1 MYDITEEQQIAVRE
15 LRKAAYHE
23 AGHKILHARFGGAGY
38 AVVWKNSS
46 GNPDETAWLGQYR
59 YWACPELVRKAAI
72 ENGFAFPELPMTWKM
87 LFGMAGLVAEEIMD
101 GETDAGAIADTL
113 DFRIS
118 FDEVSASDLASMGI
132 TDVNNFVLSYEAVEQ
147 TVQYLLEDW
156 AHVQQEAESLIT
168 EASTE
173 SS

>member
-1 MYDITEEQQIAVRE
+1 MYDILEEQIAVRE

-46 GNPDETAWLGQYR
+46 GNPEETAWLGQYR
-59 YWACPELVRKAAI
+59 YWACPELMRKAAI
-72 ENGFAFPELPMTWKM
+72 ENGVVPPELPTTWRM

-101 GETDAGAIADTL
+101 GETDAGVIADTL

-132 TDVNNFVLSYEAVEQ
+132 TDVDNFDLSYKAVEQ
-147 TVQYLLEDW
+147 AVLYLLEDW
-156 AHVQQEAESLIT
+156 ALVQQEAESLIA
-168 EASTE
+168 EATSA